1 MLTRVNNDTDE
12 SYIKLQILGCIILF
26 PSTMSSESNIVALQQ
41 LVQETIISND
51 ANIAMLS
58 LLVYD
63 TSGSLI
69 CIGARNLILP

>member
-26 PSTMSSESNIVALQQ
+26 SSTMSAEPNILALQRV
-41 LVQETIISND
+41 VQETIINND
-51 ANIAMLS
+51 VNIAMLS

-63 TSGSLI
+63 TSEYLIVLELGS
-69 CIGARNLILP
+69 